1 MIKQYR
7 NGNVYMI
14 RNWLVA
20 MLRGDHPGRPFP
32 EGANKGDIAE
42 IANAQGVIAL
52 LHERLNASNSSTPAS
67 VILEEHIAKLA
78 REKAKHS
85 LMREAECRRILAR
98 LQQEGIKTLLLKG
111 SALAYWLYPSAYL
124 RDCSDID
131 LLFSS
136 FEETQKAAE
145 LLRSM
150 EFNLRDPTPAGDLVS
165 FELTC
170 IRDQRTGSGLEID
183 LHWRLSSSPVFA
195 YRFDFAELD
204 SGAISLR
211 RLGDS
216 ARGLSPVHA
225 LFNACMH
232 RVQNMP
238 DGTENNLKWLY
249 DIHLLGSQF
258 TPADWE
264 RIVAIAVERKLA
276 GTCLDGLLAAKLEFN
291 TAIAEG
297 VLASLA
303 NAAGNEG
310 LQVSKMNRWF
320 YIQRMSISGFPTLKL
335 RMRWL
340 MQRLLPNATYL
351 KARYGETGI
360 AMLIFK
366 RIKAGSRRFL

>member
-7 NGNVYMI
+7 NGYVYMI

-20 MLRGDHPGRPFP
+20 MLRGDAPVRTFP
-32 EGANKGDIAE
+32 EGATHEDIAE
-42 IANAQGVIAL
+42 IADAEGVIAL
-52 LHERLNASNSSTPAS
+52 LHDRLSASNSSTSTSA
-67 VILEEHIAKLA
+67 IFEEHIAKLA
-78 REKAKHS
+78 REKAKQS

-98 LQQEGIKTLLLKG
+98 LRQDGIQALLLKG

-124 RDCSDID
+124 RECSDID

-136 FEETQKAAE
+136 FEEAQKAAE
-145 LLRSM
+145 SLLSM
-150 EFNLRDPTPAGDLVS
+150 QFSLRDHPPAGDLVS

-170 IRDQRTGSGLEID
+170 IRNQETGTGLEID

-204 SGAISLR
+204 SGAISLP

-238 DGTENNLKWLY
+238 DDTENNLKWLY

-264 RIVAIAVERKLA
+264 RIVAIAVERKLS
-276 GTCLDGLLAAKLEFN
+276 GTCLDGLLAVKLEFN
-291 TAIAEG
+291 TAIPEA

-310 LQVSKMNRWF
+310 MQISKMNRWF
-320 YIQRMSISGFPTLKL
+320 YIQRMSFSGFPTLGL

-340 MQRLLPNATYL
+340 KQRMLPNAGYL